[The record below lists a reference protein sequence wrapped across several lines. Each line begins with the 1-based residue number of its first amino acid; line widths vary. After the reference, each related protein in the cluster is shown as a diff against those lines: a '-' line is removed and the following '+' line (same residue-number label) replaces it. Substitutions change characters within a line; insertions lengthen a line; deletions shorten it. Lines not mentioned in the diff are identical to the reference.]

1 MFIWIFATT
10 VLKVN
15 TELYAQVE
23 NKVELLKQ
31 KMVITEVIIFFY
43 FLAGEV
49 SRLITFISD
58 EKAQW

>member
-23 NKVELLKQ
+23 SKVELLKP
-31 KMVITEVIIFFY
+31 KIIITEVIIC
-43 FLAGEV
+43 FLFGG
-49 SRLITFISD
+49 
-58 EKAQW
+58 